1 MTAGPAPMT
10 HSLAPPRSHPQN
22 RRVTTLLRLH
32 QNRSAA
38 ALAVGAPVAAC
49 GPAKDPLTS
58 SVSNQNYVAGDG
70 SVEIYTEADRGEP
83 VEVTGTFYNGEALDS
98 ADWDGDVVVLNF
110 WYAACA
116 PCRIEAPHL
125 VKLAEEF
132 ADQGVSF
139 YGVNVRDDEATAAAF
154 ERTFDIPYP
163 SAPDK
168 DGAIL
173 LALSQHVNPQAV
185 PTTLVIDRQGRVAAR
200 ILGVAE
206 EATLRGLIE
215 DRLGEAA

>member
-1 MTAGPAPMT
+1 MKSTPLP
-10 HSLAPPRSHPQN
+10 HRNLLSRRRLLA
-22 RRVTTLLRLH
+22 
-32 QNRSAA
+32 SAA
-38 ALAVGAPVAAC
+38 ALAVVAPVAAC
-49 GPAKDPLTS
+49 SPAKDPLTS

-70 SVEIYTEADRGEP
+70 SVEIYPEADRGEP
-83 VEVTGTFYNGEALDS
+83 VEVTGTFYNGEPLDS
-98 ADWDGDVVVLNF
+98 ADWAGQVVVLNF

-125 VKLAEEF
+125 VKLSEEF
-132 ADQGVSF
+132 EGQGVSF
-139 YGVNVRDDEATAAAF
+139 YGVNVRDDEATSAAF

-173 LALSQHVNPQAV
+173 LSLSQHVNPQAV
-185 PTTLVIDRQGRVAAR
+185 PTTLVIDVQGRVAAR